1 VVEEG
6 EAAHTGAEERIL
18 DKSGLNTAGERSEM
32 NAPAV
37 QPPKQPH
44 LRACPECGS
53 ERLYK
58 DGIRATAQGDVQRYL
73 CRDCGLRFSHLGSTR
88 KSEWKLNSRSTIFSK
103 RQVCVLLT
111 EESKNLTEVEP
122 EKIAQ
127 REGTGVAPDQA
138 TVKGLLAQ
146 FAAWLERQGF
156 KGSTYYG
163 NIKTLVA
170 SGANIL
176 DPEDVKRV
184 IARLK
189 KKNGEPWCDT
199 AKMMMRYSYDAF
211 AKMLGI
217 TWTPPK
223 YKQRDFEAFIPDE
236 SELDTLIASCRSKRM
251 ATYLQCLKETFGDPT
266 EVLRLRWIDVT
277 NNVITIAQPVKNHL
291 PRQLEVS
298 QKLLSMLNNLPK
310 SEERIFPTTYATM
323 ANAFMNLRK
332 RAAQKLQNPRLS
344 KISLTGFR
352 HWGGTMLAYYTN
364 GNVLTVKKLLGH
376 RRVENTMKY
385 IGRLQFKDDR
395 FEIATATTDDEIKQ
409 LGSAGFEKYDE
420 HNGVHFYRKPKK
432 FKA

>member
-1 VVEEG
+1 V
-6 EAAHTGAEERIL
+6 L
-18 DKSGLNTAGERSEM
+18 DL
-32 NAPAV
+32 
-37 QPPKQPH
+37 
-44 LRACPECGS
+44 
-53 ERLYK
+53 
-58 DGIRATAQGDVQRYL
+58 ATA
-73 CRDCGLRFSHLGSTR
+73 
-88 KSEWKLNSRSTIFSK
+88 
-103 RQVCVLLT
+103 
-111 EESKNLTEVEP
+111 EP
-122 EKIAQ
+122 EKSAQ
-127 REGTGVAPDQA
+127 REGTVTAPDQA
-138 TVKGLLAQ
+138 TIKGLLAQ
-146 FAAWLERQGF
+146 FAAWLESQGF

-170 SGANIL
+170 HGANIL

-199 AKMMMRYSYDAF
+199 AKMMMRYSYDSF

-223 YKQRDFEAFIPDE
+223 YKQRDFEAFIPE
-236 SELDTLIASCRSKRM
+236 EPELDALIASCRSKRM

-266 EVLRLRWIDVT
+266 KVLRLRWIDIT
-277 NNVITIAQPVKNHL
+277 NNIVTIAQPVKNHL

-323 ANAFMNLRK
+323 ANMFQSLRK
-332 RAAQKLQNPRLS
+332 RAAHNLQNPRLL

-364 GNVLTVKKLLGH
+364 GNVLIVKKLLGH

-385 IGRLQFKDDR
+385 IGRIQFKDDG
-395 FEIATATTDDEIKQ
+395 FDIATATTDDEIKQ
-409 LGSAGFEKYDE
+409 LGAAGFEKYDE